1 MGRTGPGKASA
12 PVPSAIPLDAP
23 ERPAQGLQ
31 GGRFE
36 RPPPEEAS
44 VALGT
49 GMLDFPAIVREAK
62 RIGVKRYYIEDEA
75 PETVSNIP
83 VSLKYSRSLG
93 F

>member
-1 MGRTGPGKASA
+1 MHLKDLRKGFKVGDSSGHA
-12 PVPSAIPLDAP
+12 
-23 ERPAQGLQ
+23 
-31 GGRFE
+31 
-36 RPPPEEAS
+36 PEEAS

-83 VSLKYSRSLG
+83 VSLKYLRSLG